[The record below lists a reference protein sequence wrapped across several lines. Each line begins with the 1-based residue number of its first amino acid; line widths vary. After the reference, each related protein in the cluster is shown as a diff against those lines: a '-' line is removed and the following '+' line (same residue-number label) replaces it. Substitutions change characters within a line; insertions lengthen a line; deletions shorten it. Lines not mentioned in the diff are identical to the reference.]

1 MKQFY
6 AVPTNNLVSN
16 ATHGHLWFALVFWVL
31 VFKRDIDEDGMAID
45 AAVVREKLKACV
57 QQLVARQSAKGEG

>member
-16 ATHGHLWFALVFWVL
+16 VTHGHLWFAL

-45 AAVVREKLKACV
+45 TAVVREKLKACV